1 MDYYWHF
8 SAANNKG
15 KPCLGYDDGR
25 IIEPGVTHKVKCSP
39 VLCEQ
44 GLHASKNALD
54 ALQYAPGPWV
64 ALCTLG
70 GEVVHG
76 DDKSVATERTYLWVA
91 NAEPV
96 MREFARWAALQVCHL
111 WDCPPVVK
119 RYLETGNEA
128 IRDAA
133 RGAAWG
139 AARGAARDAARGAAW
154 DAAWGAAWGAAR
166 GAAWGAAWDAAWD
179 AARGAAWGAARGAAW
194 GAQKKRFHKMLMSL
208 EPK

>member
-54 ALQYAPGPWV
+54 ALQYARGPWV

-128 IRDAA
+128 IRYAA
-133 RGAAWG
+133 RGAAWD
-139 AARGAARDAARGAAW
+139 AARGAARDAA
-154 DAAWGAAWGAAR
+154 WG
-166 GAAWGAAWDAAWD
+166 

-194 GAQKKRFHKMLMSL
+194 GAARGAQKKRFHKMLMSL